1 MKSFLFIFLAVA
13 VAACSSIQ
21 TSYDYDKTVDFTKY
35 KTYAYTPEATNFGPY
50 QLTGDRIVAAIDR
63 EMAERGFTK
72 SDNPDVLIDI
82 RAKLEE
88 KQDATATTTGTG
100 MYGYGA
106 PYRYGY
112 GGGFTTTQINVNEYT
127 EGTLIINMVDK
138 ESDKLVWQGRGTK
151 TLNETASPEKKE
163 TNINTGVS
171 MIFDKYPVK
180 PAAKK

>member
-13 VAACSSIQ
+13 AVACSSIQ
-21 TSYDYDKTVDFTKY
+21 TSYDYDKTVDFTGY
-35 KTYAYTPEATNFGPY
+35 KTYAYTPEAANFGPY
-50 QLTGDRIVAAIDR
+50 QLTGDRIIAAIDR

-180 PAAKK
+180 PASKK